1 MPLTQHVSA
10 SSPNSRPR
18 LPHRFSAVALT
29 VTGTAAM
36 ALAAAPPASAS
47 QNLGHRYVALGDSFT
62 SGPFILPHEGEPALC
77 LRSQSNYPDLVADGV
92 GAETFVDVSCAGAT
106 TEGMTQPQDLGAG
119 MENPPQFEALTE
131 DTSLVTIGIGGNDFG
146 FGDVALKCAAL
157 SGTDL
162 HGAPCEEYYA
172 GGEGD
177 ELADRIAQTG
187 DEVAEVLSGVRER
200 SPEATV
206 AVVGYLRL
214 LPEGEGCWPRVP
226 FAEGDVGYLDS
237 VQSDLNATLEA
248 EAEEAGMSYVDVFER
263 GHDMCADS
271 SDRWVEG
278 IFPDKPAA
286 PIHPNELGM
295 EETASFVLETLGT
308 GAAPPKP

>member
-1 MPLTQHVSA
+1 MPVTQHVLE
-10 SSPNSRPR
+10 SSPNPRYR
-18 LPHRFSAVALT
+18 LPLRFSVAAVT

-47 QNLGHRYVALGDSFT
+47 QDLGHRYVALGDSFT
-62 SGPFILPHEGEPALC
+62 SGPFIVPHEGDPALC
-77 LRSQSNYPDLVADGV
+77 LRSQSNYPSLVADRV

-106 TEGMTQPQDLGAG
+106 TEGMTEPQDLGLG
-119 MENPPQFEALTE
+119 TENPPQFDALTE
-131 DTSLVTIGIGGNDFG
+131 DTTLVTVGIGGNDFG
-146 FGDVALKCAAL
+146 FGDVSLKCAAL
-157 SGTDL
+157 SGTDP
-162 HGAPCEEYYA
+162 HGAPCQEYYTD
-172 GGEGD
+172 GGGD
-177 ELADRIAQTG
+177 ELADRIARTG
-187 DEVAEVLSGVRER
+187 DEVAEVLSGIRER

-206 AVVGYLRL
+206 AVVGYLQL
-214 LPEGEGCWPRVP
+214 LPEDEGCWPRVP

-237 VQSDLNATLEA
+237 VQSDLNAALEA

-295 EETASFVLETLGT
+295 EETASSVLETLGT
-308 GAAPPKP
+308 GATAPLP